1 LISGASAAPISTESH
16 PKSTFNTI
24 VSTIRIQKEKV
35 WEKVWK
41 VI

>member
-16 PKSTFNTI
+16 PKSTVNTI
-24 VSTIRIQKEKV
+24 VSTIKIQKEKV
-35 WEKVWK
+35 WK